1 MTATERRA
9 REREQRHQLIVAKAR
24 ALAETEG
31 WDAVTT
37 RRLSGLIEYSQPVLY
52 SHFRNRDAIVA
63 AVALEGFSELAVTV
77 GRARDAAVDDRAGL
91 AAAISAYLNFAEANP
106 AVYEAMFSRATPL
119 PFAQEDTPEQ
129 LRAGFQAIVEAI
141 APFAGDHHLEAL
153 AEVAWAAV
161 HGLATLTR
169 DQRMWGS
176 GRDTRVR
183 VLVERLAGPGTGAG
197 RETGGGRR

>member
-31 WDAVTT
+31 WEAVTT

-52 SHFRNRDAIVA
+52 SHFRNRDAIIA
-63 AVALEGFSELAVTV
+63 AVAIEGFTELAAAV
-77 GRARDAAVDDRAGL
+77 GRARETAADDRAGL
-91 AAAISAYLNFAEANP
+91 VAAIGSYLDFAEANP

-119 PFAQEDTPEQ
+119 PFAQEDTPEA
-129 LRAGFQAIVEAI
+129 LRAGFRAIVAAVSPYARDSHPEV
-141 APFAGDHHLEAL
+141 L

-169 DQRMWGS
+169 DGRMWAS
-176 GRDTRVR
+176 DREARVS
-183 VLVERLAGPGTGAG
+183 VLVERLTGPGTDV
-197 RETGGGRR
+197 